1 MFKLLP
7 IALIGAAAAA
17 QTQIDLR
24 TQARNVDF
32 SAAASTKPLK
42 TGTALPATCAVGEMF
57 FKTDAPAGANLYGC
71 PVANSWAVEGGL
83 SGQNCWI
90 DAVSQTL
97 RCSDT
102 NGNVYAVVETS
113 TGAVPNQWVSYID
126 SNGVPHTSQPT
137 AAAVGATADPGSNGV
152 PYRSAL
158 GTAAPATA
166 DNLSGSFFC
175 RDTGGGN
182 AYSCNLTPPLTS
194 YSAGTTYWF
203 RANAANTGAA
213 TINFNSLGPKPIV
226 KQADQSLAPGD
237 IKAGQWVMATYD
249 GANMQMQSQTANAP
263 VSGVSTVFGR
273 AGSVAAQT
281 GDYTS
286 AQVTES
292 GNLYFTN
299 ARAWA
304 AFTGSGPVTLN
315 GATGAIGCPTC
326 ITAGT
331 AADTDLYGNFPHLS
345 VVRIQGRPMASVTPL
360 DMQYLGWNN
369 AAGQWEP
376 KTAPSALVS
385 SIFGRTGA
393 VGGATGDYTTA
404 QVTESGN
411 LYFTNARTWAALSGA
426 GPIAFNSSTGV
437 FNCPSCITSSSTA
450 DTDLSGTFP
459 HLSVVRIQG
468 RPVAATPPADQ
479 QYLGWNISANYW
491 EPKTLPNALVASVF
505 GRMGPVAAQ
514 AGDYSFAQISGAAG
528 ASQLPAVAMR
538 TDQGN
543 TISAGTQNFSGA
555 AHTLPL
561 KSGLTAALPSTCT
574 TAELYFATDAPAGS
588 NVYGCTAANT
598 WAVQGNET
606 VMSGGSLVGNTGT
619 VNFVTGTGLMTVI
632 AAAGSQINVQT
643 AVDTAVVQT
652 QPGEQGGAALL
663 CASGSGSG
671 SAYQCSLN
679 PTLGSYM
686 EGMVLHW
693 IPDVNGAGGAT
704 TLNVDT
710 LGMRPMKQ
718 ADGVSNPGP
727 SDIIAGQL
735 YSLWYDGA
743 AFRLTGGGGA
753 AGSGGLADPGSNG
766 VVYRNGSGTTRP
778 ASASEMSGPF
788 ACQDAG
794 STQAYA
800 CNLSPPI
807 TTYGIGTAYWFH
819 ANTANQGPATIN
831 FNSLGAK
838 TIKKLANQ
846 DLAAA
851 DIKAGQWVMLTYD
864 GTYMQMQSQTAN
876 PASGGG
882 AVSSVFGRS
891 GAIVSQ
897 TGDYTAAQVTNAVDA
912 TASYSNPAWITALA
926 YSKLSSAPTLGTAAA
941 HAATDFAASNASTTV
956 NGQSC
961 ALGSTCTVADSTKVP
976 TGTVDILRFGI
987 CIAAGCGSET
997 TINYIAT
1004 MGAGSFTECAF
1015 NLATAATGSSVI
1027 VDVQDGS
1034 GTSIFGATKLVA
1046 TVANGTAVE
1055 YQSTFANSPQTYAR
1069 GSKYKAVIL
1078 QNDSG
1083 GAAQGGTVQCR

>member
-1 MFKLLP
+1 
-7 IALIGAAAAA
+7 
-17 QTQIDLR
+17 
-24 TQARNVDF
+24 
-32 SAAASTKPLK
+32 
-42 TGTALPATCAVGEMF
+42 
-57 FKTDAPAGANLYGC
+57 
-71 PVANSWAVEGGL
+71 
-83 SGQNCWI
+83 
-90 DAVSQTL
+90 
-97 RCSDT
+97 
-102 NGNVYAVVETS
+102 
-113 TGAVPNQWVSYID
+113 
-126 SNGVPHTSQPT
+126 
-137 AAAVGATADPGSNGV
+137 
-152 PYRSAL
+152 
-158 GTAAPATA
+158 
-166 DNLSGSFFC
+166 
-175 RDTGGGN
+175 
-182 AYSCNLTPPLTS
+182 
-194 YSAGTTYWF
+194 
-203 RANAANTGAA
+203 
-213 TINFNSLGPKPIV
+213 
-226 KQADQSLAPGD
+226 
-237 IKAGQWVMATYD
+237 MATYD

-273 AGSVAAQT
+273 AGSVSART

-345 VVRIQGRPMASVTPL
+345 VVRIQGRPVASVTPL

-393 VGGATGDYTTA
+393 VVGATGDYTTA

-426 GPIAFNSSTGV
+426 GPIAFNSNTGA
-437 FNCPSCITSSSTA
+437 FNCPTCITSSSTA
-450 DTDLSGTFP
+450 DTDVSGTFP

-468 RPVAATPPADQ
+468 RPVASTPPADQ

-491 EPKTLPNALVASVF
+491 EPKTVPNALVTSVF
-505 GRMGPVAAQ
+505 GRTGPIAAQ

-574 TAELYFATDAPAGS
+574 AAELYFATDAPAGS

-598 WAVQGNET
+598 WAVQGNDT

-632 AAAGSQINVQT
+632 AATGSQINVQT

-671 SAYQCSLN
+671 SAYRCSLN
-679 PTLGSYM
+679 PTLGSYT

-704 TLNVDT
+704 TLNVDA
-710 LGMRPMKQ
+710 LGMQPIKQ

-727 SDIIAGQL
+727 GDIIAGQL

-788 ACQDAG
+788 SCQDAG

-807 TTYGIGTAYWFH
+807 TTYGIGTAYWFK

-897 TGDYTAAQVTNAVDA
+897 TGDYTAAQVTNAVDG
-912 TASYSNPAWITALA
+912 TASYNNPAWITSLA

-941 HAATDFAASNASTTV
+941 HASTDFAASNASTTV

-961 ALGSTCTVADSTKVP
+961 ALGSTCTVS
-976 TGTVDILRFGI
+976 TGTSPSDILRFSI
-987 CIAAGCGSET
+987 CITAGCGSET

-1004 MGAGSFTECAF
+1004 MGAGTFTECSL

-1034 GTSIFGATKLVA
+1034 GTSIFGATKLVV

-1069 GSKYKAVIL
+1069 GSKYRAVVT

-1083 GAAQGGTVQCR
+1083 GTAQGGTVQCR

>member
-1 MFKLLP
+1 MP
-7 IALIGAAAAA
+7 
-17 QTQIDLR
+17 
-24 TQARNVDF
+24 
-32 SAAASTKPLK
+32 
-42 TGTALPATCAVGEMF
+42 
-57 FKTDAPAGANLYGC
+57 
-71 PVANSWAVEGGL
+71 
-83 SGQNCWI
+83 
-90 DAVSQTL
+90 
-97 RCSDT
+97 
-102 NGNVYAVVETS
+102 
-113 TGAVPNQWVSYID
+113 
-126 SNGVPHTSQPT
+126 
-137 AAAVGATADPGSNGV
+137 PG
-152 PYRSAL
+152 
-158 GTAAPATA
+158 
-166 DNLSGSFFC
+166 
-175 RDTGGGN
+175 
-182 AYSCNLTPPLTS
+182 
-194 YSAGTTYWF
+194 
-203 RANAANTGAA
+203 
-213 TINFNSLGPKPIV
+213 
-226 KQADQSLAPGD
+226 
-237 IKAGQWVMATYD
+237 
-249 GANMQMQSQTANAP
+249 
-263 VSGVSTVFGR
+263 
-273 AGSVAAQT
+273 
-281 GDYTS
+281 
-286 AQVTES
+286 
-292 GNLYFTN
+292 
-299 ARAWA
+299 
-304 AFTGSGPVTLN
+304 
-315 GATGAIGCPTC
+315 
-326 ITAGT
+326 
-331 AADTDLYGNFPHLS
+331 
-345 VVRIQGRPMASVTPL
+345 

-376 KTAPSALVS
+376 KTVPSALLS
-385 SIFGRTGA
+385 SVFGRTGT
-393 VGGATGDYTTA
+393 VVGATGDYTTA

-426 GPIAFNSSTGV
+426 GPIAFNTTTGA
-437 FNCPSCITSSSTA
+437 FSCPTCITSSSTA

-459 HLSVVRIQG
+459 HLSVARIQG
-468 RPVAATPPADQ
+468 RPVASIPPADQ

-505 GRMGPVAAQ
+505 GRTGPIAAQ

-574 TAELYFATDAPAGS
+574 AAELYFATDAPTGS
-588 NVYGCTAANT
+588 NVYGCTATNT
-598 WAVQGNET
+598 WAVQGINT
-606 VMSGGSLVGNTGT
+606 VMSDGSLVGNTGT
-619 VNFVTGTGLMTVI
+619 MNFVTGTGLMTVI
-632 AAAGSQINVQT
+632 AATGSQIDVQT

-679 PTLGSYM
+679 PTLGGYTQ
-686 EGMVLHW
+686 GMVLHW
-693 IPDVNGAGGAT
+693 IPDANGAGGAT

-710 LGMRPMKQ
+710 LGMQPVKQ
-718 ADGVSNPGP
+718 VDGTSNPGP

-743 AFRLTGGGGA
+743 AFRMMVGGGA
-753 AGSGGLADPGSNG
+753 VATGGLADPGSNG
-766 VVYRNGSGTTRP
+766 VLYRNGSGTARP

-807 TTYGIGTAYWFH
+807 TTYGIGTAYWFQ

-876 PASGGG
+876 AASGGG

-941 HAATDFAASNASTTV
+941 HASTDFAASNASTTV

-961 ALGSTCTVADSTKVP
+961 ALGGSCTISTGSAT
-976 TGTVDILRFGI
+976 DILRFGI
-987 CIAAGCGSET
+987 CVTAGCGSET

-1034 GTSIFGATKLVA
+1034 GTSIFGATKLVV

-1055 YQSTFANSPQTYAR
+1055 YQSTFANRPQTYAR
-1069 GSKYKAVIL
+1069 GSKYRAVVT

-1083 GAAQGGTVQCR
+1083 GTAQGGTVQCR

>member
-1 MFKLLP
+1 MAPPPPDGRGWVTRGGRRPRGGGLGDAPGHLREDVQRVSGADAGADGRFEKGIRSQAGAASYVEHAQVAIRIRIRAQAVFDQQIELRGEALAHMGVQFIVRCGLKFMEGQVQEGIKLLHAAAGALPNHDRTDNRFGFHNSGSGSPMSREGGHRRRKNSLPLFICDLQAPEPSSVTGLSLPACYRVGGGAGMFKLFP

-32 SAAASTKPLK
+32 TAAASTKPLN
-42 TGTALPATCAVGEMF
+42 TGTALPATCVVGDMS
-57 FKTDAPAGANLYGC
+57 FK
-71 PVANSWAVEGGL
+71 
-83 SGQNCWI
+83 
-90 DAVSQTL
+90 
-97 RCSDT
+97 
-102 NGNVYAVVETS
+102 
-113 TGAVPNQWVSYID
+113 
-126 SNGVPHTSQPT
+126 
-137 AAAVGATADPGSNGV
+137 
-152 PYRSAL
+152 
-158 GTAAPATA
+158 
-166 DNLSGSFFC
+166 
-175 RDTGGGN
+175 
-182 AYSCNLTPPLTS
+182 
-194 YSAGTTYWF
+194 
-203 RANAANTGAA
+203 
-213 TINFNSLGPKPIV
+213 
-226 KQADQSLAPGD
+226 
-237 IKAGQWVMATYD
+237 
-249 GANMQMQSQTANAP
+249 
-263 VSGVSTVFGR
+263 
-273 AGSVAAQT
+273 
-281 GDYTS
+281 
-286 AQVTES
+286 
-292 GNLYFTN
+292 
-299 ARAWA
+299 
-304 AFTGSGPVTLN
+304 
-315 GATGAIGCPTC
+315 
-326 ITAGT
+326 
-331 AADTDLYGNFPHLS
+331 
-345 VVRIQGRPMASVTPL
+345 
-360 DMQYLGWNN
+360 
-369 AAGQWEP
+369 
-376 KTAPSALVS
+376 
-385 SIFGRTGA
+385 
-393 VGGATGDYTTA
+393 
-404 QVTESGN
+404 
-411 LYFTNARTWAALSGA
+411 
-426 GPIAFNSSTGV
+426 
-437 FNCPSCITSSSTA
+437 
-450 DTDLSGTFP
+450 
-459 HLSVVRIQG
+459 
-468 RPVAATPPADQ
+468 
-479 QYLGWNISANYW
+479 
-491 EPKTLPNALVASVF
+491 
-505 GRMGPVAAQ
+505 
-514 AGDYSFAQISGAAG
+514 
-528 ASQLPAVAMR
+528 
-538 TDQGN
+538 
-543 TISAGTQNFSGA
+543 
-555 AHTLPL
+555 
-561 KSGLTAALPSTCT
+561 
-574 TAELYFATDAPAGS
+574 TDAPAGS

-598 WAVQGNET
+598 WAVQGNDT

-619 VNFVTGTGLMTVI
+619 VNFVTGTGLMTGI
-632 AAAGSQINVQT
+632 AAPGPQINVQT

-671 SAYQCSLN
+671 SAYRCSLN

-704 TLNVDT
+704 TLNVDA

-735 YSLWYDGA
+735 HSLWYDGA

-766 VVYRNGSGTTRP
+766 VLYRNGSGTTRP

-788 ACQDAG
+788 SCQDAG

-807 TTYGIGTAYWFH
+807 TTYGIGTAYWFQ

-851 DIKAGQWVMLTYD
+851 DIKARQWVMLTYD
-864 GTYMQMQSQTAN
+864 GTYMQMQSQTPN

-891 GAIVSQ
+891 GAIVPQ

-926 YSKLSSAPTLGTAAA
+926 YSKLSSAPALGTAAA
-941 HAATDFAASNASTTV
+941 HAITDFAASNASTTV

-961 ALGSTCTVADSTKVP
+961 ALGGSCTISTGSAT
-976 TGTVDILRFGI
+976 DILRFGI
-987 CIAAGCGSET
+987 CVTAGCGSET

-1034 GTSIFGATKLVA
+1034 GTSIFGATKLVV

-1069 GSKYKAVIL
+1069 GRKYRAVVT

-1083 GAAQGGTVQCR
+1083 GTAQGGTVQCR

>member
-1 MFKLLP
+1 
-7 IALIGAAAAA
+7 
-17 QTQIDLR
+17 
-24 TQARNVDF
+24 
-32 SAAASTKPLK
+32 
-42 TGTALPATCAVGEMF
+42 
-57 FKTDAPAGANLYGC
+57 
-71 PVANSWAVEGGL
+71 
-83 SGQNCWI
+83 
-90 DAVSQTL
+90 
-97 RCSDT
+97 
-102 NGNVYAVVETS
+102 
-113 TGAVPNQWVSYID
+113 
-126 SNGVPHTSQPT
+126 
-137 AAAVGATADPGSNGV
+137 
-152 PYRSAL
+152 
-158 GTAAPATA
+158 
-166 DNLSGSFFC
+166 
-175 RDTGGGN
+175 
-182 AYSCNLTPPLTS
+182 
-194 YSAGTTYWF
+194 
-203 RANAANTGAA
+203 
-213 TINFNSLGPKPIV
+213 V
-226 KQADQSLAPGD
+226 KQADQSLVPGD

-273 AGSVAAQT
+273 AGSVIAQT

-292 GNLYFTN
+292 GNLYFTT
-299 ARAWA
+299 ARARV

-331 AADTDLYGNFPHLS
+331 AADTDLYGNFPHLG
-345 VVRIQGRPMASVTPL
+345 VVRIQGRPVASGTPL

-369 AAGQWEP
+369 GAGQWEP
-376 KTAPSALVS
+376 KTVPSALLS
-385 SIFGRTGA
+385 SVFGRTGA
-393 VGGATGDYTTA
+393 VVGATGDYTTA

-411 LYFTNARTWAALSGA
+411 LYFTNARAWAALSGA
-426 GPIAFNSSTGV
+426 GPIAFNTTTGA
-437 FNCPSCITSSSTA
+437 FSCPTCITSSSTA
-450 DTDLSGTFP
+450 DTDVSGTFP
-459 HLSVVRIQG
+459 HLSVVRLQG
-468 RPVAATPPADQ
+468 RSVASTPPADQ

-491 EPKTLPNALVASVF
+491 EPKTVPSALVPSVF
-505 GRMGPVAAQ
+505 GRVGQIAAQ
-514 AGDYSFAQISGAAG
+514 TGDYSFAQISGTAG

-538 TDQGN
+538 TDQSN
-543 TISAGTQNFSGA
+543 TLSAGTQDFSRA
-555 AHTLPL
+555 ARTLPL
-561 KSGLTAALPSTCT
+561 KSGLAAALPSTCT
-574 TAELYFATDAPAGS
+574 AAELYFATDAPAGS

-598 WAVQGNET
+598 WAVEGNVT
-606 VMSGGSLVGNTGT
+606 VVSDGFPVGNSGA

-632 AAAGSQINVQT
+632 AAAGSQIDVQT
-643 AVDTAVVQT
+643 ALDTAVVQT

-671 SAYQCSLN
+671 SAYLCSLN
-679 PTLGSYM
+679 PTLGSYT

-693 IPDVNGAGGAT
+693 IPDVNGVGGAT

-710 LGMRPMKQ
+710 LAMRPVKQ
-718 ADGVSNPGP
+718 ADGTSNPGP

-743 AFRLTGGGGA
+743 AFRLMAAGGA

-766 VVYRNGSGTTRP
+766 VLYRNGSGTTRP

-788 ACQDAG
+788 SCQDAG

-807 TTYGIGTAYWFH
+807 TTYGIGTAYWFR

-831 FNSLGAK
+831 LNSLGAR

-941 HAATDFAASNASTTV
+941 HASTDFAASNASTTI
-956 NGQSC
+956 NGQTCS
-961 ALGSTCTVADSTKVP
+961 LGSTCTINTGASP
-976 TGTVDILRFGI
+976 TDILRFSI
-987 CIAAGCGSET
+987 CITAGCGSET

-1034 GTSIFGATKLVA
+1034 GTSIFGATKLLV

-1055 YQSTFANSPQTYAR
+1055 YASTFANSPQTYAR
-1069 GSKYKAVIL
+1069 GSKYRAMVT

-1083 GAAQGGTVQCR
+1083 GTAQGGTVQCR